1 MIISEVIDVLKT
13 ELALQRTPAGR
24 PITEYASEIINSSI
38 EDEKNGGAN
47 VIKCLNCGII
57 ISSLLAPD
65 GCPNCNGK
73 DLTLDIK
80 EI

>member
-1 MIISEVIDVLKT
+1 MRVAE
-13 ELALQRTPAGR
+13 ALQFIEGEVSFGRTPWGR
-24 PITEYASEIINSSI
+24 RLNDLAISTLQSCI
-38 EDEKNGGAN
+38 EDEKNHNTEA
-47 VIKCLNCGII
+47 VQCLNCGII
-57 ISSLLAPD
+57 ISSFLAPD